1 MSSIMQQKLMD
12 LSSLTSKLLRKSFGR
27 GPESCFA
34 YANGQFLIFYIRGF
48 LSPLESTLLEN
59 GNSDNI
65 EISRNIIM
73 KTVLYQL
80 KAIIE
85 LDFEQNVE
93 SFYHDWNYPQN
104 TGMITVQFEGE
115 IAKQNLQNID
125 RLIDLKLLTDEVE
138 RISILVQKRPERT
151 EAFFISPK
159 IYLVQR
165 DGILVQ
171 IEKKLIEKGY
181 ENTLMV
187 AKDELEKSYLH
198 HDNRFEEIFNNP
210 VADIFV
216 DWDFSEDRS
225 IICFVLK

>member
-1 MSSIMQQKLMD
+1 MSSTLQQKLMD
-12 LSSLTSKLLRKSFGR
+12 ISSLTSKLLRKSFGR
-27 GPESCFA
+27 GPESCIA
-34 YANGQFLIFYIRGF
+34 YANERFLIFYIRGF

-85 LDFEQNVE
+85 LEFEQNVE

-125 RLIDLKLLTDEVE
+125 RPIDLTLLTDEVE

-187 AKDELEKSYLH
+187 AKDELEKLYLH

-225 IICFVLK
+225 IMCFVLK